1 MCNEDV
7 KKVVFAI
14 SDNVCDGRW
23 LQYVE
28 MFEEADIRW
37 RGGC

>member
-14 SDNVCDGRW
+14 SDNVCGSRREVASICRD
-23 LQYVE
+23 V
-28 MFEEADIRW
+28 
-37 RGGC
+37 